1 MDLLAFDTFSEVCS
15 VAWLESGAKAQTSVL
30 KTTEPRSHASK
41 LAIFASELI
50 EGKARNP
57 KGIVLIAGPGSYTG
71 LRIGASTAKGL
82 AWSLDIPL
90 YAVSTLHYLG
100 MCAVGLKE
108 GEMVTVATSSRADE
122 VFAAHFSVLDGL
134 LARSTPD
141 SPMALD
147 VFKASFEEL
156 KSTNTFISTEANLC
170 DEVSNVSH
178 ATCLMVEPDLT
189 CLIPYLANQLE
200 NFRVEDLNSFE
211 PAYLKDFVAR
221 KAAKSIFEKL
231 QF

>member
-1 MDLLAFDTFSEVCS
+1 MDLLAFDTFSEICS
-15 VAWLESGAKAQTSVL
+15 VAWLESGPNAQTSVL

-41 LAIFASELI
+41 LAVFASELI
-50 EGKARNP
+50 ENKGRTP
-57 KGIVLIAGPGSYTG
+57 QGIVLIAGPGSYTG

-82 AWSLDIPL
+82 AWSLDVPL
-90 YAVSTLHYLG
+90 FAISTLHYLG
-100 MCAVGLKE
+100 MCATGLKE
-108 GEMVTVATSSRADE
+108 ADEVIVAISARADE
-122 VFAAHFSVLDGL
+122 VFMARFTVTDGL
-134 LARSTPD
+134 LERSAPD
-141 SPMALD
+141 
-147 VFKASFEEL
+147 KAMVLEEL
-156 KSTNTFISTEANLC
+156 KAATIGLGPASGFISTDANLLSEIANESGASC
-170 DEVSNVSH
+170 
-178 ATCLMVEPDLT
+178 MKVEPDLT